1 MNRMR
6 KKEKLKLDDEVAKYT
21 TQEISVLVGMSVSQ
35 VHYYDRLGLIP
46 NLRRSENGY
55 RVFTEK
61 NLIWM
66 KNLKIFIDSEMP
78 LKDIRQ
84 LTDLVV
90 QGKQATAEKRQAIV
104 EHHLKELEKKQA
116 ELKKQVAFMNGFI
129 KTYQQMEKESDER

>member
-6 KKEKLKLDDEVAKYT
+6 KKEELKLDDEVAKYT

-90 QGKQATAEKRQAIV
+90 QGKQQRKSVKRLLNI
-104 EHHLKELEKKQA
+104 
-116 ELKKQVAFMNGFI
+116 I
-129 KTYQQMEKESDER
+129 